1 MARFFANLAAIH
13 QRVFGVSAASRLGR
27 HKPHVAA
34 APTIGESTADCRP

>member
-27 HKPHVAA
+27 PKPHAGAA
-34 APTIGESTADCRP
+34 QTISEATADCRP